1 MRYVQKTAVVML
13 LFFSSL
19 TTFADR
25 SDDMNSQ
32 IKQEIWIMFDLGET
46 IVTSNHSH
54 DPTAK
59 FHYLAGAQNY
69 INELHAK
76 GYKTGLIV
84 NIPERWGNTA
94 EIKMQMLKKFI
105 IENWDDSI
113 PFDWTPFEDLVV
125 IPMFDRE
132 RKPAPDLFLKAID
145 LARSKNAVFLYQG
158 EDEAEIKASKS
169 LGIPSFQVGVEP
181 GFYLESTKIEDFINN
196 NSKQK

>member
-1 MRYVQKTAVVML
+1 MRYIQKTAVML
-13 LFFSSL
+13 LLFLSSL

-32 IKQEIWIMFDLGET
+32 LKQEIWIMFDLGET

-84 NIPERWGNTA
+84 NIPERWGTTT

-105 IENWDDSI
+105 IDNWDDTI
-113 PFDWTPFEDLVV
+113 PFDWAPFEELVV

-132 RKPAPDLFLKAID
+132 RKPAPDLFQKTIE
-145 LARSKNAVFLYQG
+145 LAQSKNAVFMYQG
-158 EDEAEIKASKS
+158 EDEAEINAAKT
-169 LGIPSFQVGVEP
+169 LGIPAFQVGLEP
-181 GFYLESTKIEDFINN
+181 SFYIEPSKIDDFINN
-196 NSKQK
+196 HSKQK